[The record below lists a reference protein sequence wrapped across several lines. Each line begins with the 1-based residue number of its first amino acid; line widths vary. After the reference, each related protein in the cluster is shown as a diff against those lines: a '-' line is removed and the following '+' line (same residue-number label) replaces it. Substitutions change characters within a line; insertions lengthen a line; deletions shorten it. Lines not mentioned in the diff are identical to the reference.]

1 MKPLVDLTGRRIMVT
16 GASSGL
22 GRATAVLLSQLGAA
36 VVLVARDEH
45 RLADSREQLA
55 PGTHAIV
62 QRDLADLENLVD
74 WMTAVA
80 TEHGPLD
87 GLVHAAGI
95 QMTRPL
101 RMLDAPKVQH
111 LMDIN
116 LLAALQLARGFRQR
130 MVHTESSSIVFL
142 SSVMGLVGQAAVVPY
157 AASKGALVAAAK
169 ALAMELAPEGIRVNC
184 VAPGHVATPMA
195 TKVEA
200 TLTEGQ
206 LDAIR
211 KMHPLGLGTPEDV
224 AGAIAFLLADTGRW
238 ITGTTLVVD
247 GGYTAH

>member
-22 GRATAVLLSQLGAA
+22 GRATATLLSQLGAG
-36 VVLVARDEH
+36 VVLVGRDEQ
-45 RLADSREQLA
+45 RLAESRAQLA
-55 PGTHAIV
+55 PGNHAMV
-62 QRDLADLENLVD
+62 QRDLADVETIVD

-80 TEHGPLD
+80 TEQGPLD

-101 RMLDAPKVQH
+101 RMLDAPRVQQ

-130 MVHTESSSIVFL
+130 PVHNKPGSIVFL
-142 SSVMGLVGQAAVVPY
+142 SSIMGLVGQAAVVPY

-169 ALAMELAPEGIRVNC
+169 ALAMELASEQIRVNC

-195 TKVEA
+195 AKVEA

-206 LDAIR
+206 LETIR
-211 KMHPLGLGTPEDV
+211 NRHPLGLGTPEDV
-224 AGAIAFLLADTGRW
+224 AGAIAFLLADSGRW